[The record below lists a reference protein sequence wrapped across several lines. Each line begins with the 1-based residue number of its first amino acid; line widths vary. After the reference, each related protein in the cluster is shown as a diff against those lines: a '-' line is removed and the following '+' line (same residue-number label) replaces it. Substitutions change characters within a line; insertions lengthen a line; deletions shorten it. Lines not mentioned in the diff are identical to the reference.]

1 MVEYAS
7 TLRYPDG
14 LGNKRLYRPRTCSF
28 INSWLILYLL
38 VIKLVEAGHHL
49 LIILKQRR
57 IQRDSAD
64 KTSRIRPNTI
74 RRRAQGGPRWYW
86 FSEKG
91 SEVWTSGRAK
101 KFSAFRQAFSNYK
114 TCALGKEE
122 YLLLDIC
129 IKTVYIPLTIPADVA
144 PYIGTH
150 INALKRRSL
159 LVV

>member
-57 IQRDSAD
+57 TQGDSAKKLQELD
-64 KTSRIRPNTI
+64 PI
-74 RRRAQGGPRWYW
+74 QLEGGP
-86 FSEKG
+86 KG
-91 SEVWTSGRAK
+91 VHADIGSLKKVQKYGHLGELKSFLHFDRLSVTIKPVHWGRK
-101 KFSAFRQAFSNYK
+101 SVCF
-114 TCALGKEE
+114 
-122 YLLLDIC
+122 
-129 IKTVYIPLTIPADVA
+129 
-144 PYIGTH
+144 
-150 INALKRRSL
+150 
-159 LVV
+159 

>member
-57 IQRDSAD
+57 TQRDSA
-64 KTSRIRPNTI
+64 
-74 RRRAQGGPRWYW
+74 
-86 FSEKG
+86 EKLQELDPIQLEG
-91 SEVWTSGRAK
+91 GRAK
-101 KFSAFRQAFSNYK
+101 KFSAFRQAFSKYK
-114 TCALGKEE
+114 TCALRKEE

-129 IKTVYIPLTIPADVA
+129 IKTVYTPLTIPADVA